1 MPEERAV
8 SVRVV
13 ADLGLFDVVMMGLGA
28 MVGTSI
34 YVLLGGAAL
43 VGGAAVGW
51 AILLNGGLVLLTAV
65 AYVELGSVLPRAG
78 GGYAWAKEGL
88 RPPLGFL
95 AGVLTWGGALT
106 AVAVSALGLAAFVGY
121 VLRVNGISLL
131 GDPAELDLFHALSR
145 PSEKVIAVAAVLA
158 FTGLN
163 LRASVRRGPGIVPF
177 LKVALLAGLVAI
189 GLLLALPVHDP
200 ARFTAPPPA
209 GLGGLILAM
218 GVTFVAFEGYEVIA
232 GASEE
237 VRDPRRTLSRA
248 VVLAVVFVTTVYLA
262 LFVAAL
268 DLVRVEP
275 GVCSAAWECLGARTR
290 PRAGSSRL
298 RRACS
303 RTQPPPRGRR

>member
-1 MPEERAV
+1 
-8 SVRVV
+8 
-13 ADLGLFDVVMMGLGA
+13 MMGLGA
-28 MVGTSI
+28 MVGTSV

-106 AVAVSALGLAAFVGY
+106 AVAVSALGLAAFGGD
-121 VLRVNGISLL
+121 VLRGNGIC
-131 GDPAELDLFHALSR
+131 
-145 PSEKVIAVAAVLA
+145 
-158 FTGLN
+158 
-163 LRASVRRGPGIVPF
+163 
-177 LKVALLAGLVAI
+177 
-189 GLLLALPVHDP
+189 LLLALPVHDP
-200 ARFTAPPPA
+200 ARFTAPPPT

-248 VVLAVVFVTTVYLA
+248 VVIAVVFVTTVDRKSTRLNSSHGYI
-262 LFVAAL
+262 
-268 DLVRVEP
+268 P
-275 GVCSAAWECLGARTR
+275 SA
-290 PRAGSSRL
+290 
-298 RRACS
+298 
-303 RTQPPPRGRR
+303 